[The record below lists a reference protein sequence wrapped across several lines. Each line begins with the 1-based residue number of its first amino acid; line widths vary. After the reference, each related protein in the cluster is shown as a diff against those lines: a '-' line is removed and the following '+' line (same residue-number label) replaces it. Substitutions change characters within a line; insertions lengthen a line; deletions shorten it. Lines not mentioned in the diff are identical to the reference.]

1 MNNLTQ
7 RFCMTLVLF
16 FTTSILTSATY
27 AEIAIIVNKASPLT
41 AAQASD
47 IQRVYLGKTQKIN
60 GTDVTPVNQTKNT
73 GLSDNF
79 NKVVLNKT
87 SNQVKA
93 YWSKLIF
100 TGKGTPPQEL
110 NNDVEVINAVRGDVN
125 TIGYIDASLVDDT
138 VNVILT
144 LE

>member
-1 MNNLTQ
+1 
-7 RFCMTLVLF
+7 MTLVLF
-16 FTTSILTSATY
+16 FTTSILASVAY
-27 AEIAIIVNKASPLT
+27 AEIAIIANKASPLT
-41 AAQASD
+41 VVKASD
-47 IQRVYLGKTQKIN
+47 IQRVYLGKTQKID
-60 GTDVTPVNQTKNT
+60 GTSVTPINQTKNT
-73 GLSDNF
+73 SLSGTF
-79 NKVVLNKT
+79 NKVVLNKS

-110 NNDVEVINAVRGDVN
+110 NNDIEVINAVRNDAN
-125 TIGYIDASLVDDT
+125 AIGYIDANLADDS

>member
-7 RFCMTLVLF
+7 RFCMALVLF
-16 FTTSILTSATY
+16 FTTSIFTPTTY
-27 AEIAIIVNKASPLT
+27 AEIAIIVNKASSLT
-41 AAQASD
+41 AAQASE
-47 IQRVYLGKTQKIN
+47 IQRVYLGKTQKID
-60 GTDVTPVNQTKNT
+60 GTDVTPINQTKNT
-73 GLSDNF
+73 SLSDTF
-79 NKVVLNKT
+79 NKTVLSKS

-110 NNDVEVINAVRGDVN
+110 NNDIEVINAVRNDVS
-125 TIGYIDASLVDDT
+125 TIGYIDASLVDDS

>member
-1 MNNLTQ
+1 
-7 RFCMTLVLF
+7 MTLVLF
-16 FTTSILTSATY
+16 FTTFILASVTH

-47 IQRVYLGKTQKIN
+47 IQRVYLGKTQKID
-60 GTDVTPVNQTKNT
+60 GTAVTPINQTKNT
-73 GLSDNF
+73 SLSDTF
-79 NKVVLNKT
+79 NKVVLNK
-87 SNQVKA
+87 SGNQVKA

-125 TIGYIDASLVDDT
+125 AIGYIDANLVDDT
-138 VNVILT
+138 INVILT